1 MLANQ
6 IWRIGGSMKFLLLL
20 FTTIL
25 YIHLSATIINI
36 PEDYSTIQEGIV
48 QAMIGDTILVNPGT
62 YFENINFIGKDI
74 LLTSHFLFGEDPSY
88 IDETIID
95 GSNPTNPDTTS
106 TIVFCNNETE
116 ATIIQGF
123 TITGGGGT
131 VWIDPQLPALIWF
144 SGGGIFMYYS
154 SPTIR
159 HNYIKENIVINSNNY
174 DGASGGGL
182 LCFRG
187 DPTITNNIISLN
199 QADYGAGVV
208 VDYSGA
214 IIQNNL
220 IIENTGGQ
228 LYGGGGFYFI
238 GNDTEPIIVE
248 NNTIAENHSETT
260 GGAMR
265 MMSSTITAQNNI
277 IWNNT
282 QISGGPIYYWGAS
295 TITFSNVEGG
305 FTGEGNI
312 DLDPQFIDEEL
323 YLLDENSPCI
333 DAGNPDQTFNDP
345 EDPNNPGQAQF
356 PSQGTTLNDMGV
368 YGGPLSACF
377 QQTSIENNT
386 IIHSVIEMW
395 NYPNPFNPT
404 TTIAYSIVEPGNI
417 TINVFNT
424 KGQLITTLV
433 NETREAGNYTVTWDG
448 TDSNCNQVSSGI
460 YFYRLQSGKKVINKK
475 MMLLK

>member
-1 MLANQ
+1 MKILLTSLCIIFIGQLAAD
-6 IWRIGGSMKFLLLL
+6 
-20 FTTIL
+20 IL
-25 YIHLSATIINI
+25 SI
-36 PEDYSTIQEGIV
+36 PDEYSTIQAGID
-48 QAMIGDTILVNPGT
+48 QAVEGDTVLVSPGT
-62 YFENINFIGKDI
+62 YHENINFSGKNI
-74 LLTSHFLFGEDPSY
+74 LLTSHFLFEEDYFY
-88 IDETIID
+88 IDQTVID
-95 GSNPTNPDTTS
+95 GSNSANPDTIS
-106 TIVFCNNETE
+106 TVVFCNDETQ
-116 ATIIQGF
+116 AAIIQGF

-131 VWIDPQLPALIWF
+131 VWIDPQLPALFWF

-187 DPTITNNIISLN
+187 NPTITNNIISLN

-214 IIQNNL
+214 IIKNNL

-282 QISGGPIYYWGAS
+282 QISGGPIYHWGAS

-323 YLLDENSPCI
+323 FILGESSPCI
-333 DAGNPDQTFNDP
+333 DAGNPDLIYNDP
-345 EDPNNPGQAQF
+345 EDPNNPGQALY
-356 PSQGTTLNDMGV
+356 PSQGSIVNDMGG

-377 QQTSIENNT
+377 QPTSIQSNT
-386 IIHSVIEMW
+386 IPQIIKNLY
-395 NYPNPFNPT
+395 NYPNPFNPS
-404 TTIAYSIVEPGNI
+404 TTISFSINTENTELIIYNLKGQKIRQYSISNDQSSIV
-417 TINVFNT
+417 
-424 KGQLITTLV
+424 
-433 NETREAGNYTVTWDG
+433 WDG
-448 TDSNCNQVSSGI
+448 RDSNNQQVASGI
-460 YFYRLQSGKKVINKK
+460 YFYKLDLGNYSQAKK
-475 MMLLK
+475 MILLK